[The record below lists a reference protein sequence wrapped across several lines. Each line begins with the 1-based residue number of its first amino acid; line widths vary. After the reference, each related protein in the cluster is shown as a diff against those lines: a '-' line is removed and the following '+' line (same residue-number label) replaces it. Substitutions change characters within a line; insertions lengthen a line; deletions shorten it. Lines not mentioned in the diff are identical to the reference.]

1 VAWGSTGAI
10 VFLLLAP
17 LLFQTVAYTQAKEI
31 RRVLIFNELGPW
43 SPGVNAINEE
53 IFATLHNSPYQI
65 EFYIE
70 SLDTSLFPDEN
81 SQRRFRDWYFRK
93 YQDRKPDLILAI
105 GPSPLKFMTQSHD
118 VFSPG
123 TPVVFWASTEQ
134 FAKRPLLG
142 PEFTGVWGVAQPG
155 KTLEVALQLRPGT
168 KHVVVVGGVAPY
180 DRYLEALVKEAFR
193 GYEQNLDFTY
203 LTDLAMP
210 DLLERLKHLPS
221 NTIVYHTSIM
231 LDAAG
236 THFTDATQSVPMVA
250 SAANAPVFAVDDV
263 DVGGG
268 MVGGYVFSFDL
279 AGRLCAGMAA
289 RILNGDRPQDI
300 PVVSDANVYLFDWRA
315 LQRWGMSEKNL
326 PPSRVVLNRPAS
338 FWQLYEKY
346 VFPGIIAL
354 LAQALAIIALLWQRA
369 RRRKVQVDLVRSNE
383 RLRMAMESGKSVAWE
398 WDVRTGRNSWFG
410 DLPTMFGISSNT
422 FDGNEGDLYRFIHP
436 EDLQRVS
443 EAVSDARKNRKTF
456 VMEFRVIPKG
466 GTARWV
472 VSRGIFEY
480 ARNGDARRMLGMAVD
495 ITERKETED
504 ALIRSEQRSK
514 QLVLRSPVAM
524 IVTRDPLHQN
534 ETVNLKF
541 TEVFGYTIEDLQDEP
556 HWWILAFPDE
566 AYREAVKAEWHARQ
580 TGATSKR
587 TGIEPMEARVQCK
600 DGSSRY
606 VEFHFAAL
614 GDSVLVSFIDL
625 TDRQLAEDALR
636 ESEER
641 FRLVANAAPVMI
653 WMSGKD
659 KLCDYFNR
667 TWLDFTGRSLE
678 AELGNGWAEGVH
690 ADDSQNCWSI
700 YAGAFDQRNPFAMEY
715 RLRRHDGE
723 YRWLLDLG
731 VPRFNPDSSF
741 AGYIGCAI
749 DVTVHKEAEE
759 ALSSVS
765 RRLIEAHEEERT
777 WIARELHDDINQRI
791 ALLAVHLRTLQ
802 QNLPSTE
809 AYTSQGLE
817 EAYERASELGS
828 DVQAMSHHLHSSKLD
843 YLGLVAAAKSV
854 CKEIS
859 RDKNVEIAFHSEDVP
874 RDLPKEVSLC
884 LFRVLQEAI
893 QNAVKHSR
901 SRHIEASLT
910 ATPTEIQLSVHDSG
924 IGFEPEKV
932 VSDHG
937 LGLTSMKE
945 RLKLVGGWLSVESK
959 PEWGTTI
966 LARVPLGRMGESTS
980 AVG

>member
-1 VAWGSTGAI
+1 LI
-10 VFLLLAP
+10 VYEVNPTYPVIGLID
-17 LLFQTVAYTQAKEI
+17 QGI
-31 RRVLIFNELGPW
+31 RPVLEK
-43 SPGVNAINEE
+43 
-53 IFATLHNSPYQI
+53 SPYTVEI
-65 EFYIE
+65 YREY
-70 SLDTSLFPDEN
+70 LDTLLFPDAATQLETRDFFIHKYRN
-81 SQRRFRDWYFRK
+81 RRPDVIITTGSGSLRFMMESRDASF
-93 YQDRKPDLILAI
+93 
-105 GPSPLKFMTQSHD
+105 
-118 VFSPG
+118 PG
-123 TPVVFWASTEQ
+123 VPVVFCLEPDIPV
-134 FAKRPLLG
+134 KRPDYVG
-142 PEFTGVWGVAQPG
+142 IEDDIAPA
-155 KTLEVALQLRPGT
+155 KTLEAALKLEPAT
-168 KHVVVVGGVAPY
+168 KHVVVVGGVSHFDRHEQSAVREQLKPY
-180 DRYLEALVKEAFR
+180 EKR
-193 GYEQNLDFTY
+193 LDISY
-203 LTDLAMP
+203 WTDFAMP
-210 DLLERLKHLPS
+210 DLLQQLQHLPS
-221 NTIVYHTSIM
+221 QTIVLLTTISQ
-231 LDAAG
+231 DAVGARFASTQAG
-236 THFTDATQSVPMVA
+236 PLVA
-250 SAANAPVFAVDDV
+250 GAANAPVFSLV
-263 DVGGG
+263 DVYLNHGE
-268 MVGGYVFSFDL
+268 VGGDVSNTL
-279 AGRLCAGMAA
+279 EEGKVAGSMAR
-289 RILNGDRPQDI
+289 RILDGEKPANISSVNG
-300 PVVSDANVYLFDWRA
+300 VNTYMFDWRA

-326 PPSRVVLNRPAS
+326 PQGSVVLNRPPS
-338 FWQLYEKY
+338 FWKLYEKY

-369 RRRKVQVDLVRSNE
+369 RRKKVQVDLVRSNE
-383 RLRMAMESGKSVAWE
+383 RLHMAMESGKSVAWE

-422 FDGNEGDLYRFIHP
+422 FDGNEGDLYRYIHP
-436 EDLQRVS
+436 DDLQRVS

-495 ITERKETED
+495 ITERKEIED

-541 TEVFGYTIEDLQDEP
+541 TEVFGYTIEDLQDEA

-580 TGATSKR
+580 TRATSKR

-606 VEFHFAAL
+606 VEFHFASL
-614 GDSVLVSFIDL
+614 GDSVLVSFIDF

-653 WMSGKD
+653 WMSGQD
-659 KLCDYFNR
+659 KLCEYFNR

-690 ADDSQNCWSI
+690 ADDTQNCWSI

-723 YRWLLDLG
+723 YRWVLDLG

-901 SRHIEASLT
+901 SRHIEASVT

-980 AVG
+980 AFG